1 GQLTQAVNGSTTYS
15 YAYDAAGNLLTAN
28 GNTYTYGNASWAD
41 LLTAYNGH
49 SITYDAIGNP
59 LSYYNGTSWNF
70 TWEGSR
76 RLSAANNGSTS
87 IAYTYAVNGLRTSKT
102 VNGTL
107 HTYYY
112 AGGKLLRETCGSNT
126 LDFAYDA
133 SGNPFSLTY
142 NGTKY
147 YYVTNLQGDVF
158 YLVDSNGSTVASY
171 TYDPYGKVLSAT
183 GSLATANPLRYRGYY
198 YDTETGFYYLQS
210 RYYDPELGRFLNADA
225 FAATG
230 QGVLGNNMF
239 AYCLNNPAN
248 RTDTSGTISLWYY
261 LIVDHDMGFIHRM
274 VQVHIKATGGP
285 DIKTELVL
293 TGLGR
298 ADVVDK
304 SLGVVWEVKHSGM
317 FPEERML
324 EAVVQATGY
333 IGGEYKDCFIVSLGE
348 SDRFEGT
355 FCITCSGQNY
365 EVKYYTPVDGAILYS
380 VKETTNSKGE
390 YAFVY
395 EYKPK
400 TAPKEL
406 DHCPGFIA
414 VPAGTVGFC
423 TGGGQFNGIVRNKYC
438 FI

>member
-1 GQLTQAVNGSTTYS
+1 MSDGTTTW
-15 YAYDAAGNLLTAN
+15 N
-28 GNTYTYGNASWAD
+28 YTYNAD
-41 LLTAYNGH
+41 
-49 SITYDAIGNP
+49 
-59 LSYYNGTSWNF
+59 
-70 TWEGSR
+70 
-76 RLSAANNGSTS
+76 
-87 IAYTYAVNGLRTSKT
+87 GLRTSRT
-102 VNGTL
+102 NGTT
-107 HTYYY
+107 TYKYVY
-112 AGGKLLRETCGSNT
+112 NGSSLTQMTVGNDT
-126 LDFAYDA
+126 LYFTDDT
-133 SGNPFSLTY
+133 LTY
-142 NGTKY
+142 NNTVY
-147 YYVTNLQGDVF
+147 YYVKNIQGDVIAI
-158 YLVDSNGSTVASY
+158 LNTAGTAVVEY
-171 TYDPYGKVLSAT
+171 TYDAWGNILTTT
-183 GSLATANPLRYRGYY
+183 GELANTLGQANPLRYRGYY